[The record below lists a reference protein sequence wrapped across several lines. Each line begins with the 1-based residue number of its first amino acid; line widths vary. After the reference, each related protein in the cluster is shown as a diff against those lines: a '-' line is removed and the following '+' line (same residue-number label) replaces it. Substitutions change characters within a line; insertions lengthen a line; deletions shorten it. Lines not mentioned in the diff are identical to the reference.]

1 MLNYASYDEDF
12 RQLGLNEEEQKVVL
26 DYFHQLGEILFNNNI
41 EKLIQ
46 DELEEKT
53 KEESRKA
60 S

>member
-1 MLNYASYDEDF
+1 MLNYKSYDEDF

-53 KEESRKA
+53 TEESRKA

>member
-12 RQLGLNEEEQKVVL
+12 RQLGLNEEEQKVIL